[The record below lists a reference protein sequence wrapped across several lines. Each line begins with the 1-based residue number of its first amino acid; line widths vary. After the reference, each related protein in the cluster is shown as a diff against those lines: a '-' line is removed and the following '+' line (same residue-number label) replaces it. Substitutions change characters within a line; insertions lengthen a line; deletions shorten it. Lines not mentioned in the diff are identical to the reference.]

1 MQIGI
6 DIGSVSISAI
16 FLKEGEVVN
25 KQYLSHKG
33 DIQGCLKKI
42 FDGFSEEKAQICIT
56 GKDVKSHSDILHLD
70 PVVALID
77 GAKKLFPEVR
87 NILYVGGES
96 YTLIHVKEGR
106 LQNYRTNSSCASGTG
121 AFLEQQASRL
131 GMDIANFALCAAGYK
146 ETPPRVATRCAV
158 FAKSDIIHLQQ
169 EGVKVEAIA
178 AGLCDSLVDGL
189 WESLLKGHRLKGV
202 TVLAGGVF
210 LNPRIVQTVAPH
222 IESMSI
228 HELSCVLGA
237 YGAALYAHKA
247 KEVHTSNLLEC
258 TIEKEEN
265 TRLPLQILNS
275 NYPDFNSYVTEIQNN
290 TEVTIYEEV
299 IHSDVYLGIDIGS
312 TSTKAVLTSPDGN
325 ILIGFY
331 TRTAGKPVDAVKA
344 ILKCIQE
351 YSEKKKIAL
360 HFLGVATTG
369 SGRKLIKNILHADCE
384 VNEITAHAKAAMF
397 LYPQVDTIIEIGG
410 QDAKFTR
417 MENGAVSNAVM
428 NYVCAA
434 GTGSFIEEQ
443 CKRLNVELKDFSD
456 LAMKGIA
463 PITSER
469 CTVYMERDI
478 NRLIRQ
484 GWRTQDIAA
493 SVIYSVR
500 DNYLNKVVAGASL
513 GNHVIF
519 QGATARN
526 KALVAAFEQYLQ
538 KEIKVFPFAHLTG
551 ALGVCLF
558 LKEKGTTVSS
568 FKGLSFIE
576 TPVTLATEF
585 CDLCNNHCRMTVI
598 ESPEGKE
605 AYGMMC
611 GRDYAEKRY
620 IPVKSENFNFL
631 ECYKDKKMQRGSVL
645 IPCALVMYEYM
656 VLWKSFFQR
665 LNFSVKVIKTDNKS
679 FEEGKQIAQAEF
691 CAPLLTAQGLLWDAM
706 QQKADMIFFPIFYKE
721 ENQEYTE
728 PFSAEGTPCFF
739 CYYTSHLPAI
749 IRARLPKEKQD
760 KLVSP
765 LLEMDKPEEEII
777 KELFLAL
784 KNYEVEQQEISWAYQ
799 KAKEDYLA
807 WKKENLEKG
816 RQELAKKDKKDI
828 RLVILGRPY
837 NTFDPVM
844 NASLVEKIVK
854 LGYPTVYYDML
865 DIPDEMGK
873 DPLITHI
880 HWNYG
885 KKIYRAAKY
894 IAESDNLFP
903 IYLTSFRCS
912 PDAFIMTYFK
922 HLMDH
927 FKKPYLI
934 IQLDEHCS
942 DVGYLTRVEAAID
955 SFKGWKKSE
964 ISAPSFDLTTTDVSL
979 DKTILI
985 PHVDEI
991 AGRLVAAIF
1000 QSYGYK
1006 AIVLEESSLSIER
1019 GFRHSLGGECLAI
1032 PAIIGGVIRAIE
1044 KQQIDPDKALLFL
1057 PTSYISCNFPQFPVK
1072 ISLALEKA
1080 GMPIKVI
1087 NTSSFN
1093 LFKRLLF
1100 KMDLV
1105 LWDALI
1111 VADCLRRLGCAL
1123 RPYEVNKGETD
1134 KKTEEAVSIMEK
1146 TIADK
1151 KSQGPAWQKVVDLF
1165 SSIPVQRKD
1174 RPRILITGDVY
1185 VKNNDAFNQNIVRK
1199 IEELGGEAFL
1209 STSIE
1214 YFHYG
1219 LELDRYKNES
1229 NLTQM
1234 AGYYIF
1240 NKILE
1245 NSEQFYYGPIAHLL
1259 PKIQEPSWETM
1270 FASLNELGIQVK
1282 IQGETAITV
1291 SRAICLARVGAIQG
1305 VVHINPSFCC
1315 AGNVSISLLEKIREE
1330 CNVPVIHIFYDG
1342 TDQPNSNLVPFMHY
1356 LSQSTQEIKL

>member
-1 MQIGI
+1 M
-6 DIGSVSISAI
+6 V
-16 FLKEGEVVN
+16 
-25 KQYLSHKG
+25 
-33 DIQGCLKKI
+33 
-42 FDGFSEEKAQICIT
+42 
-56 GKDVKSHSDILHLD
+56 
-70 PVVALID
+70 
-77 GAKKLFPEVR
+77 
-87 NILYVGGES
+87 
-96 YTLIHVKEGR
+96 
-106 LQNYRTNSSCASGTG
+106 
-121 AFLEQQASRL
+121 
-131 GMDIANFALCAAGYK
+131 
-146 ETPPRVATRCAV
+146 
-158 FAKSDIIHLQQ
+158 
-169 EGVKVEAIA
+169 
-178 AGLCDSLVDGL
+178 
-189 WESLLKGHRLKGV
+189 
-202 TVLAGGVF
+202 
-210 LNPRIVQTVAPH
+210 
-222 IESMSI
+222 
-228 HELSCVLGA
+228 
-237 YGAALYAHKA
+237 
-247 KEVHTSNLLEC
+247 
-258 TIEKEEN
+258 
-265 TRLPLQILNS
+265 
-275 NYPDFNSYVTEIQNN
+275 
-290 TEVTIYEEV
+290 IYE
-299 IHSDVYLGIDIGS
+299 YLI
-312 TSTKAVLTSPDGN
+312 
-325 ILIGFY
+325 
-331 TRTAGKPVDAVKA
+331 
-344 ILKCIQE
+344 
-351 YSEKKKIAL
+351 
-360 HFLGVATTG
+360 
-369 SGRKLIKNILHADCE
+369 
-384 VNEITAHAKAAMF
+384 
-397 LYPQVDTIIEIGG
+397 
-410 QDAKFTR
+410 
-417 MENGAVSNAVM
+417 
-428 NYVCAA
+428 
-434 GTGSFIEEQ
+434 
-443 CKRLNVELKDFSD
+443 
-456 LAMKGIA
+456 
-463 PITSER
+463 
-469 CTVYMERDI
+469 
-478 NRLIRQ
+478 
-484 GWRTQDIAA
+484 
-493 SVIYSVR
+493 
-500 DNYLNKVVAGASL
+500 
-513 GNHVIF
+513 
-519 QGATARN
+519 
-526 KALVAAFEQYLQ
+526 
-538 KEIKVFPFAHLTG
+538 
-551 ALGVCLF
+551 
-558 LKEKGTTVSS
+558 
-568 FKGLSFIE
+568 
-576 TPVTLATEF
+576 
-585 CDLCNNHCRMTVI
+585 
-598 ESPEGKE
+598 
-605 AYGMMC
+605 
-611 GRDYAEKRY
+611 
-620 IPVKSENFNFL
+620 
-631 ECYKDKKMQRGSVL
+631 
-645 IPCALVMYEYM
+645 
-656 VLWKSFFQR
+656 LWKSFFTR
-665 LNFSVKVIKTDNKS
+665 LNFNVKIIKTDQKS

-706 QQKADMIFFPIFYKE
+706 QQKADMVFFPIFYKE
-721 ENQEYTE
+721 ENQEHTE

-765 LLEMDKPEEEII
+765 LLEMDRPEEEIT
-777 KELFLAL
+777 KELFAVL
-784 KNYEVEQQEISWAYQ
+784 KSFEISQDEVVWSYQ

-816 RQELAKKDKKDI
+816 KNELSKKSEKDI

-865 DIPDEMGK
+865 DIPDETQK
-873 DPLITHI
+873 DPMIDYI

-894 IAESDNLFP
+894 IAESENLFP

-955 SFKGWKKSE
+955 SFKGWKKTPVSM
-964 ISAPSFDLTTTDVSL
+964 PSFDLTATDVSL

-991 AGRLVAAIF
+991 AARLVASIF

-1032 PAIIGGVIRAIE
+1032 PAIIGGIIRAIE
-1044 KQQIDPDKALLFL
+1044 KQQIEPEKALLFL

-1111 VADCLRRLGCAL
+1111 IADSLRRLGCAI

-1134 KKTEEAVSIMEK
+1134 KKIEEAVIIMEK

-1151 KSQGPAWQKVVDLF
+1151 KSQGSSWQKIVDMF
-1165 SSIPVQRKD
+1165 SAIPVNKKV

-1199 IEELGGEAFL
+1199 IEELGGEAIL

-1219 LELDRYKNES
+1219 IELDRYRNES
-1229 NLTQM
+1229 NFTQM

-1245 NSEQFYYGPIAHLL
+1245 NSEQFYYGPISHLL
-1259 PKIQEPSWETM
+1259 PKIQEPSWESM
-1270 FASLNELGIQVK
+1270 FSSLNELGIQVK

-1291 SRAICLARVGAIQG
+1291 SRAICLARSNSIQG

-1356 LSQSTQEIKL
+1356 LAQSALEKSAADVVIN